1 VRRGKLWWPYRYSGI
16 SESLMYGGKT
26 VECMESGRLLRDIL
40 KVILMVL
47 R

>member
-1 VRRGKLWWPYRYSGI
+1 MFLFPRAARQVMVALGI

-40 KVILMVL
+40 KVIL